1 MKENI
6 LNATTRE
13 NTGKGAASRLR
24 REGMTPAIAYG
35 PKEKTVPLIIKTKEI
50 KEILRSTEG
59 ESSMIKLII
68 DNKEEPWLALIK
80 DYQLDPVN
88 QTLLHVDF
96 YLTSADIAIKTSVRL
111 VIRGEAPGV
120 RDFGGILNFAT
131 REIEV
136 ECLPD
141 KIPEHIEV
149 NISQL
154 GIHDLLRV
162 KDLTVPPDVEVL
174 SELEQLVVNV
184 VPPAKEEEVV
194 VEAVPE
200 EVEEEVKEEEEK
212 EEEKKAGK
220 EGKEKREKKEKK
232 EEEAHGKKD

>member
-13 NTGKGAASRLR
+13 NKGKEAASRLR

-35 PKEKTVPLIIKTKEI
+35 PKEKTVPLIVKTKEI

-68 DNKEEPWLALIK
+68 DDKKEPKLALIK

-88 QTLLHVDF
+88 QALLHVDF

-120 RDFGGILNFAT
+120 KDFGGILNFAT

-149 NISQL
+149 DISQL
-154 GIHDLLRV
+154 GIHDLIRV

-184 VPPAKEEEVV
+184 VPPAKEEEVA
-194 VEAVPE
+194 VEEVPE
-200 EVEEEVKEEEEK
+200 ELEEEEK
-212 EEEKKAGK
+212 EEEEEKKMGK
-220 EGKEKREKKEKK
+220 EGKEKKEEK
-232 EEEAHGKKD
+232 EEEAQGKKD